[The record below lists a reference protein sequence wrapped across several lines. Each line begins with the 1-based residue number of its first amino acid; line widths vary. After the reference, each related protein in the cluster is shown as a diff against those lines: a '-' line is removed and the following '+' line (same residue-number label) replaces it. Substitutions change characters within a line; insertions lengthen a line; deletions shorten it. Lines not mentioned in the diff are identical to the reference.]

1 MTILFSIM
9 DPAQREGTL
18 HPALHRLERRGWIAA
33 EWGLSENSGR
43 TKYCTLTAKGR
54 KRLAS
59 ELTVWRSYSD
69 AIEKALS
76 EETG

>member
-1 MTILFSIM
+1 M